1 MLSGTPEVIAM
12 TTPHPQRQG
21 IGVTKDQ
28 ALTPRQA
35 AAWLCCSETEVQTH
49 LDAGRRNRF
58 GSAYSED
65 PVRISLNAVVIL
77 GESLPTE
84 RGVFNIREK
93 PVEFERKPFSSCP
106 RASARP
112 GSEFKRPLIVECRP
126 V

>member
-1 MLSGTPEVIAM
+1 M

-21 IGVTKDQ
+21 IGFMKDQ
-28 ALTPRQA
+28 ALTPWQA

-84 RGVFNIREK
+84 RGVFISVRSW
-93 PVEFERKPFSSCP
+93 PSSSVN
-106 RASARP
+106 RSQVGP
-112 GSEFKRPLIVECRP
+112 GSAPGSWEIR
-126 V
+126 